1 MKPPSYHILRVGMA
15 ITFIWVGVLILKD
28 PAGWGGLIAPWAEKL
43 LPGPI
48 EQVML
53 STAIL
58 DIVVGAMLLLDFW
71 VWIAG
76 FLVSAHLAVVLVTTG
91 INAIT
96 VRDIGLLTGGLAL
109 MASSVPPSWIPWLG
123 KKK

>member
-1 MKPPSYHILRVGMA
+1 MKPPSYHILRIGMA

-28 PAGWGGLIAPWAEKL
+28 PAGWGGLISPWAEKL

-76 FLVSAHLAVVLVTTG
+76 FLASIHLAIVLVTTG

-109 MASSVPPSWIPWLG
+109 MASSIPPHWIPWIG

>member
-15 ITFIWVGVLILKD
+15 ITFIWVGVLIIKD
-28 PAGWGGLIAPWAEKL
+28 PAAWGGLISPWAEKL

-58 DIVVGAMLLLDFW
+58 DIIVGGMLLLDVW

-109 MASSVPPSWIPWLG
+109 MASSIPPSWIPWIG

>member
-15 ITFIWVGVLILKD
+15 ITFIWVGVLIIKD
-28 PAGWGGLIAPWAEKL
+28 PGAWGGLISPWAEKL

-48 EQVML
+48 EQVMM

-58 DIVVGAMLLLDFW
+58 DIVVGGMLLLDVW
-71 VWIAG
+71 VWVAG
-76 FLVSAHLAVVLVTTG
+76 FLASAHLAVVLVTTG

-109 MASSVPPSWIPWLG
+109 MASSIPPRWIPFIG

>member
-1 MKPPSYHILRVGMA
+1 MKPSSYHILRVGMA

-28 PAGWGGLIAPWAEKL
+28 PAAWGGLISVWAEKL

-58 DIVVGAMLLLDFW
+58 DIVIGAMLLLDFW

-91 INAIT
+91 ITAIT

-109 MASSVPPSWIPWLG
+109 MASSTPPNWIPWIG